1 MKDDIAS
8 SGSGSG
14 ASFGPLTGEPC
25 PTVPWHCQQPYF
37 RKFCLPLAAS
47 PAASAAL
54 EPKAAR
60 VARPAASA
68 ANPTERT
75 RILRTRRMCFTST
88 RLSDGID
95 ERRLALL
102 DHLDGFLERRPEIL
116 RIGDRALGPPTL
128 RPRETGIV
136 DVRRVDAGAD
146 RARALAEARN
156 AVAPVGQALHVHD
169 LLVIA
174 AVVVHHGEQRDV
186 VMR

>member
-54 EPKAAR
+54 DPR
-60 VARPAASA
+60 ARPAASA
-68 ANPTERT
+68 ATPREPTRV
-75 RILRTRRMCFTST
+75 RRLLRTRRMCFSST
-88 RLSDGID
+88 RLGNGID

-102 DHLDGFLERRPEIL
+102 DHFDGLLERRPEIL

-128 RPRETGIV
+128 RPCETRVV

-146 RARALAEARN
+146 RTRALAETRH
-156 AVAPVGQALHVHD
+156 AVAPVG
-169 LLVIA
+169 
-174 AVVVHHGEQRDV
+174 
-186 VMR
+186 

>member
-8 SGSGSG
+8 SGIGSG

-37 RKFCLPLAAS
+37 MKFSLPLAES

-68 ANPTERT
+68 ASPRV
-75 RILRTRRMCFTST
+75 RRLLRTRRMCFTST
-88 RLSDGID
+88 RLGNGID

-102 DHLDGFLERRPEIL
+102 DHFDGFLKRRPEVL

-128 RPRETGIV
+128 
-136 DVRRVDAGAD
+136 
-146 RARALAEARN
+146 
-156 AVAPVGQALHVHD
+156 
-169 LLVIA
+169 
-174 AVVVHHGEQRDV
+174 
-186 VMR
+186 